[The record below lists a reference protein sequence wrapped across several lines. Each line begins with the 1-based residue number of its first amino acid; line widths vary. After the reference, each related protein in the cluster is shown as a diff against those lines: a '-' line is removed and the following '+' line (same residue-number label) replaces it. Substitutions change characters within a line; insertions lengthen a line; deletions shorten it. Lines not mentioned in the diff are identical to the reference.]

1 MNRRDPKLDSL
12 IDKLVDVVFFDGVEK
27 TGVLEFGRPYAPE
40 LPDSHKYSLFIF
52 GEGYLYFYK
61 THVKRVKEHI

>member
-1 MNRRDPKLDSL
+1 MNRRSRVLDEL
-12 IDKLVDVVFFDGVEK
+12 INELVDVTFFDGKEK

-40 LPDSHKYSLFIF
+40 LPDSDKYSLYIF

-61 THVKRVKEHI
+61 THVKRIKEHI